1 MRNLSMNMDFLKF
14 RRFKSGLE
22 FSVYAFYLINIIS
35 GWRILEIS
43 GIKGD
48 AIYEDLKSIL
58 VSGDCYKIIGDLIY
72 NPDINH
78 LNCQYYYGRPLAAV
92 ISVLNIPSYL
102 YYWIGSSLTI
112 AVLVA
117 LIRLSPSRKNDNHW
131 KVRFILLL
139 SPSLWLLFER
149 ANFDAVMFLAVYGAI
164 VLHLKNRI
172 YIAPFIIFI
181 TALFKFYTFPLLLI
195 FFFLN
200 RSAKYRIYVFGLTII
215 SLTSILTDSQL
226 SKGVPETWF
235 ISFGVPYPGLFL
247 NLFFKHFSSNNYFI
261 GKSTALIIGILT
273 FSLFLLIEFLIRQRN
288 SISKISNQLRE
299 FKFDLMIW
307 FFGIVHLTCFGL
319 GMNYD
324 YRLVFEIALVLRFIT
339 LSPNAGTN
347 NCQKVIAVVAITFN
361 CFALGAPLSSSLG
374 VAIQLL
380 GAVAQTL
387 LTSWIF
393 WLTVIQ
399 TVKFFKRPNSLLD

>member
-1 MRNLSMNMDFLKF
+1 MNMNFLKL
-14 RRFKSGLE
+14 RRSRFGLE
-22 FSVYAFYLINIIS
+22 FSVYAFYLINIFS

-48 AIYEDLKSIL
+48 ALYEDLKSIL
-58 VSGDCYKIIGDLIY
+58 VSGECYKIIGDLIY

-78 LNCQYYYGRPLAAV
+78 LNCQYNYGRPLAAV
-92 ISVLNIPSYL
+92 ISVLNIPTYL
-102 YYWIGSSLTI
+102 YYWIGLSLTI

-117 LIRLSPSRKNDNHW
+117 LIRLSPSRKNDNDW
-131 KVRFILLL
+131 IVRFILLI
-139 SPSLWLLFER
+139 SPGLWLLFER
-149 ANFDAVMFLAVYGAI
+149 ANFDAVMFLAVYSAI
-164 VLHLKNRI
+164 VLHLKNRL

-200 RSAKYRIYVFGLTII
+200 RSAKYRIYVFGLTIMSFI
-215 SLTSILTDSQL
+215 SILMDTQL

-235 ISFGVPYPGLFL
+235 ISFGISYPGLFI
-247 NLFFKHFSSNNYFI
+247 NLFFKHFSSNNYSI
-261 GKSTALIIGILT
+261 GKSAALIIGILT
-273 FSLFLLIEFLIRQRN
+273 FILLLLIEFLIRQRN

-299 FKFDLMIW
+299 FEFDLMIW
-307 FFGIVHLTCFGL
+307 LFGIVHLTCFGL

-324 YRLVFEIALVLRFIT
+324 YRLVFEIALVLRFMT
-339 LSPNAGTN
+339 LSQNTATN
-347 NCQKVIAVVAITFN
+347 NYQKVIAVVAISFN
-361 CFALGAPLSSSLG
+361 CFALGAPLSSSIG
-374 VAIQLL
+374 VTIQLL

-399 TVKFFKRPNSLLD
+399 TVKFFKRPTSLLN